1 MRAALWIVLAAFA
14 LAACGEREQILEPH
28 SEKGYR
34 GKPDTPP
41 WGEGDRAAWEN
52 ALKARQYAQHE
63 DRRIDQ

>member
-1 MRAALWIVLAAFA
+1 M
-14 LAACGEREQILEPH
+14 EPQ
-28 SEKGYR
+28 SEKRYQ

-63 DRRIDQ
+63 DRRIYQ